1 MHTTISPAILY
12 FGSIVLLITT
22 ENPDGTPNITP
33 MSSAWFLGPRCM
45 LGLAS
50 ISQGTINILRTRQCV
65 LNLPSENMGQ
75 VVNTLARTTGTEE
88 IPPMK
93 QSLGYRYVKDKFGVA
108 GLTTQTAE
116 MVSPIKIKECPVQ
129 MEAELVGIH
138 EMGGEPF
145 LALEVKI
152 LRTHVEDG
160 QVWLDMRIV

>member
-1 MHTTISPAILY
+1 
-12 FGSIVLLITT
+12 
-22 ENPDGTPNITP
+22 
-33 MSSAWFLGPRCM
+33 
-45 LGLAS
+45 
-50 ISQGTINILRTRQCV
+50 
-65 LNLPSENMGQ
+65 
-75 VVNTLARTTGTEE
+75 
-88 IPPMK
+88 MK